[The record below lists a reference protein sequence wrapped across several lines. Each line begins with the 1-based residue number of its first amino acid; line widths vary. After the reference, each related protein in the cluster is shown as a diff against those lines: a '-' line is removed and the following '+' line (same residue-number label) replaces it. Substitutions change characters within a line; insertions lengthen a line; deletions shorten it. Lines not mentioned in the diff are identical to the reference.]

1 MNLSRK
7 SEAFTLIEIVI
18 ALSLAVAMMATVF
31 TIVKKYQKQARVSET
46 RQIMGVIKNAL
57 LLYSSDTNKYPTTRE
72 SLAILLVPRQ
82 GTTYLDSEKFINDAW
97 GNPIEYHAG
106 QEIQHKD
113 KYKIYELISQGDPQ
127 GGGEIDQGE

>member
-18 ALSLAVAMMATVF
+18 ALSLAVALMATVF
-31 TIVKKYQKQARVSET
+31 TIVKKFKKQASVKET
-46 RQIMGVIKNAL
+46 IQIMGVIKNAL

-72 SLAILLVPRQ
+72 GLAILLVPRQ

-106 QEIQHKD
+106 QEIQHKEF
-113 KYKIYELISQGDPQ
+113 KIYELISQGDPQ
-127 GGGEIDQGE
+127 GGGEIVLGD